1 VSGGQRGLKT
11 KRPIGSHETSPFI
24 RQSCTGDTMIA
35 RSREMTGRSQ
45 TLLCWL
51 GGGGV
56 KTTENKSTLAP
67 LVEGV
72 DQLKRDGPKLYYH

>member
-1 VSGGQRGLKT
+1 MHLSLAGEGVEGPVSGGQRGMKT
-11 KRPIGSHETSPFI
+11 KRPRLPRNLSIHTD

-35 RSREMTGRSQ
+35 KSREMTGRSQ

-56 KTTENKSTLAP
+56 KTTENKIHWP
-67 LVEGV
+67 RWWRG
-72 DQLKRDGPKLYYH
+72 